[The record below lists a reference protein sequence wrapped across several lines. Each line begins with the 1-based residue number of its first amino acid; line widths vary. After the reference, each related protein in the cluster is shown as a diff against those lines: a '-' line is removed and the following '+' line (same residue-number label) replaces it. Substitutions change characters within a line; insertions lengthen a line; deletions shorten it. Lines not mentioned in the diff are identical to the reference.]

1 MLGLGITDQET
12 FSSFAR
18 DFVRAYWQTVKSRE
32 FPMPPNEAV
41 EKTVEELLSA
51 VSHSTEVQP
60 SFGRSGV
67 LYKLLMTS
75 KHGAWWLFTF
85 RATAAG
91 WTLVGCSARSD
102 DDSKPHDLLDSV
114 YSQYFEPF
122 LRHVTDAASAQNRI
136 YQHAGQVQPH
146 VLP

>member
-1 MLGLGITDQET
+1 MLRMRNIDQET

-18 DFVRAYWQTVKSRE
+18 GFVRAYWQTVKGGE

-41 EKTVEELLSA
+41 EETVEELLSA

-60 SFGRSGV
+60 SSGRSGV
-67 LYKLLMTS
+67 LYELRMTS
-75 KHGAWWLFTF
+75 KHGDWWLFTF

-91 WTLVGCSARSD
+91 WTLVGSSARSD
-102 DDSKPHDLLDSV
+102 DDSEPHDLLDSV

-122 LRHVTDAASAQNRI
+122 LRRVTDAASAQNNM
-136 YQHAGQVQPH
+136 P
-146 VLP
+146 